1 MNFKRKKKLFIASFA
16 APYGIREAREKI
28 QTKERRPLKSES
40 GDVIHYPSTSHYQ
53 LSTLYADLLRF
64 AIKHLRIGGRL
75 VCWIPIYKSDYS
87 DSYIPKSKYLKL
99 IANSEQVLSSIAARR
114 LLTYEKIREPD
125 SEDLEITDNIRDDFR
140 PRFFAEEDAERL
152 EKKMQREELKV
163 IGRQEALKRGKI
175 IVEKK

>member
-1 MNFKRKKKLFIASFA
+1 M
-16 APYGIREAREKI
+16 
-28 QTKERRPLKSES
+28 
-40 GDVIHYPSTSHYQ
+40 IHYPSTSHYQ

-175 IVEKK
+175 IVDKK